1 MSLPPR
7 LRRHRASLVA
17 LVAAAAVAVYVI
29 AAPARADDSKRREL
43 VDAINRLI
51 ETIANEV
58 SDVPRD
64 SSASDLERTID
75 YAGQVYDKADEL
87 EDHAG
92 DDARA
97 KKISQQYPS
106 IARRYQDAARYLREM
121 KNQQRRNDEW
131 QRKCE
136 DKNRE
141 LAERMR
147 AFTDSPDPRGF
158 DEIPR
163 LARDLGRTGK
173 DALEQAERLRYE
185 LASLYDRVDDF
196 SDSDD
201 AWSNV
206 RPALHGAGR
215 SLLEYVQQQQEQ
227 LKRDDTC
234 GNLAREERNPRVEE
248 AMRKLSEGKKGIEL
262 MYEAMDRQL
271 GEIAGSLDRLEGDSS
286 DSDISSA
293 ESKLGDLERNLEQ
306 LDRIRGN
313 DSEARRRVEAWRNLV
328 RAAREATKQLR
339 VLKLAQYAADRAPEK
354 CAESTKR
361 LQEIIRGFVDIQD
374 TDGKDEIPLRARAM
388 AEPIKAGLAKT
399 DEQHPIMERALSDA
413 QRFDPSEGRWRE
425 VTDRNRASAA
435 AMFDY
440 WKRAR
445 EAAHAA
451 CDDLAKGDQNP
462 EVIKA
467 VKSISDTLSTNQR
480 DLVQLEAAQ
489 RTWYDGIQELKG
501 WYKQDTAAV
510 REMFCTLE
518 ESPGDTD
525 DGDAYYAKLGQIA
538 DRMRDR
544 LRPRWLLITGEATRL
559 TAQADQLIQ
568 KKDKEVQKGAEK
580 VKAQVA
586 RVMAS
591 LTNLMNNELNGSND
605 PEIRTKMETG
615 KNEHKRIQSDSSK
628 CTVSEL
634 TMGRRRIDCIRVS
647 GSTCYVVEI
656 KPNNRAAQA
665 RGEAQIASGM
675 SEIRAAVDGKKKRD
689 ELTGKLEVFRP
700 CFDEQKAEINL
711 ERELRVYEYC
721 PPDGEL
727 FKDFVVP

>member
-1 MSLPPR
+1 
-7 LRRHRASLVA
+7 
-17 LVAAAAVAVYVI
+17 
-29 AAPARADDSKRREL
+29 
-43 VDAINRLI
+43 
-51 ETIANEV
+51 
-58 SDVPRD
+58 
-64 SSASDLERTID
+64 
-75 YAGQVYDKADEL
+75 
-87 EDHAG
+87 
-92 DDARA
+92 
-97 KKISQQYPS
+97 
-106 IARRYQDAARYLREM
+106 M

-158 DEIPR
+158 DEVPR

-234 GNLAREERNPRVEE
+234 GNLAKEERNPRVEE

-293 ESKLGDLERNLEQ
+293 ESKLGDLERNLDQ

-313 DSEARRRVEAWRNLV
+313 DSEARRRVETWRNLV

-361 LQEIIRGFVDIQD
+361 VTEVVDRMLSNSKEASVSKLEALGRSI
-374 TDGKDEIPLRARAM
+374 

-399 DEQHPIMERALSDA
+399 DEQHSVMERALSDA

-445 EAAHAA
+445 EAAHTA
-451 CDDLAKGDQNP
+451 CDDLAKGEQSTVVRAGVEKVKSGASGQIDLFRRDVLAWNSDADGLFQLDCSELEQLWLALCGSDEERNEAP
-462 EVIKA
+462 DRDEARATARDIGNRMKGRVDPMLVRYADLKKRGDALIDAEETKA
-467 VKSISDTLSTNQR
+467 VATA
-480 DLVQLEAAQ
+480 LVASMDE
-489 RTWYDGIQELKG
+489 K
-501 WYKQDTAAV
+501 
-510 REMFCTLE
+510 F
-518 ESPGDTD
+518 
-525 DGDAYYAKLGQIA
+525 AKF
-538 DRMRDR
+538 
-544 LRPRWLLITGEATRL
+544 TRL
-559 TAQADQLIQ
+559 QSGGALRGADHPMSQYAMEYGKQMHDDYASRFKCAVYDQPYGSSSDGRPDCVMPDGKCMILEFKPDTRKALIKGADQLRRYLDSVTGYYQQRI
-568 KKDKEVQKGAEK
+568 DA
-580 VKAQVA
+580 KA
-586 RVMAS
+586 
-591 LTNLMNNELNGSND
+591 GD
-605 PEIRTKMETG
+605 
-615 KNEHKRIQSDSSK
+615 DSSPQGA
-628 CTVSEL
+628 L
-634 TMGRRRIDCIRVS
+634 TSKIERQCMS
-647 GSTCYVVEI
+647 GSRVV
-656 KPNNRAAQA
+656 
-665 RGEAQIASGM
+665 
-675 SEIRAAVDGKKKRD
+675 
-689 ELTGKLEVFRP
+689 LTTKLEPYPLCEKKFECTR
-700 CFDEQKAEINL
+700 
-711 ERELRVYEYC
+711 
-721 PPDGEL
+721 
-727 FKDFVVP
+727 